1 MAINIIEQL
10 TQNLGLPALKKVDPN
25 TQQVELKITKEN
37 EHKLV
42 QAIVPTVVAGL
53 YDCVRSEEGLDF
65 LAGSGTTM
73 DWLVLL
79 FAKNATEVKNR
90 LVNYSDNTPEAVQT
104 HFNMVAA
111 EAVKII
117 RAAAKETDRRI
128 SIRNI
133 ATGQRDIFLPY
144 LPAAL
149 NIGSMLEDNTMDD
162 RTNKMKGPVSSFMHK
177 IETLLTGQESKEEA
191 NKTRN
196 DKM

>member
-1 MAINIIEQL
+1 MIN
-10 TQNLGLPALKKVDPN
+10 A
-25 TQQVELKITKEN
+25 
-37 EHKLV
+37 
-42 QAIVPTVVAGL
+42 
-53 YDCVRSEEGLDF
+53 
-65 LAGSGTTM
+65 M
-73 DWLVLL
+73 
-79 FAKNATEVKNR
+79 EVKNK
-90 LVNYSDNTPEAVQT
+90 LINYSDNTPEAVQT

-133 ATGQRDIFLPY
+133 ATAQRDIFLPY